1 MNHVYE
7 TATAHTQL
15 KDKGKKLRRNM
26 VRKKQETETERQKAD
41 TEGSGLPTKLG
52 FKRDLMKR

>member
-26 VRKKQETETERQKAD
+26 VREKQETETERQKED
-41 TEGSGLPTKLG
+41 RRQWTTY
-52 FKRDLMKR
+52 